1 LERNRSRDL
10 LVAVERKKKKIERGD
25 CWRGVAA
32 GCGSGTN
39 RILAALICSLG
50 KRKNR
55 KGCNYGF
62 GGA

>member
-1 LERNRSRDL
+1 L